1 MDTAQPPQTTFQI
14 ATGDEDAVLIER
26 FLAGDETAFTGL
38 VNKYRKQVYA
48 VAWRLVGNAQ
58 EADDLAQETFIKA
71 YRNLNKFRGDAKF
84 KTWLL
89 RITTNAGINM
99 KKSGRISKDSGEAPD
114 DNLEAFSGS
123 ALEGLLD
130 DERKLQLR
138 QAINQL
144 PPKQKQ
150 TLMLKTYKDMTCEE
164 VASVMKCSPGTVK
177 ANIFNALKKLKT
189 MLEPGGSP

>member
-144 PPKQKQ
+144 PLKQKQ

>member
-1 MDTAQPPQTTFQI
+1 MDTAQPPQSTFQI
-14 ATGDEDAVLIER
+14 AAGDEDTSLIER
-26 FLAGDETAFTGL
+26 FLSGDETAFTSL
-38 VNKYRKQVYA
+38 VNKYRQQVYA

-71 YRNLNKFRGDAKF
+71 YRNLSKFRGDAKF

-99 KKSGRISKDSGEAPD
+99 KKSGRMSKDSGEAPD
-114 DNLEAFSGS
+114 ENQAAS
-123 ALEGLLD
+123 AGGALD
-130 DERKLQLR
+130 DILDNERKLQLR
-138 QAINQL
+138 RAIDRL

-150 TLMLKTYKDMTCEE
+150 TLMLKTYQDMTCEE
-164 VASVMKCSPGTVK
+164 VAGVLNCSTGTVK

-189 MLEPGGSP
+189 FLEPGGNP